1 LILAG
6 FDGVGLI
13 CFDPNSSTD
22 AKQEIR
28 FNSIAPKLLKIFMA
42 IIPQYAFI

>member
-28 FNSIAPKLLKIFMA
+28 FYSIAPELLKTFIA
-42 IIPQYAFI
+42 LTPQ